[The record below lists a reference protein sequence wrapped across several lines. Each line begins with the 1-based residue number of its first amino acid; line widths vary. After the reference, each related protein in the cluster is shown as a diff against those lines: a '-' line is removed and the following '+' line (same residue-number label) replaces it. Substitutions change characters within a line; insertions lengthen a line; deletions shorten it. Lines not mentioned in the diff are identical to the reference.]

1 MLKIR
6 FNNRFKKDLA
16 RIISRGYDE
25 ELLWKAVALI
35 QEQKPLP
42 EKYKD
47 HALKGKYKGMRDRH
61 ILNDWV
67 LIYSIN
73 NDELI
78 LILSRTGTHSDLEL

>member
-47 HALKGKYKGMRDRH
+47 HALKGKYKGMRDCH

>member
-47 HALKGKYKGMRDRH
+47 HA
-61 ILNDWV
+61 
-67 LIYSIN
+67 
-73 NDELI
+73 
-78 LILSRTGTHSDLEL
+78 